1 MAPEAP
7 EWKQCGV
14 SAATWLYRR
23 PHVQGRGRLPP
34 RGFAP
39 SPRPLLPGPGVRP
52 GPSRG
57 LHSRVSCPGSHLRG
71 GTCSWV
77 AVTHGLVG
85 AAAGAGNQPQREG
98 RSEHSPSQGRR
109 DDSAVPGGA
118 ARLRPSVGLAG
129 AHASGAAQ
137 GCRVRRRSGSG
148 RQSRRRRGRAPD
160 RRGVSHGAS
169 PSHGVAPL
177 SRASPGPREQRRWP
191 LSSSPREVPEAGTHK
206 GLTALVPLPPRPLV
220 SPFLPFIMYFNRVGA
235 RRMALIM
242 GGGAP
247 GLLPTRQ
254 PSEPGPKGPPG
265 GGDTPDDGV
274 STLCPAAALLGLPGV
289 RSGPLRA
296 PSPRPQPQL

>member
-1 MAPEAP
+1 MGSR
-7 EWKQCGV
+7 W
-14 SAATWLYRR
+14 
-23 PHVQGRGRLPP
+23 P
-34 RGFAP
+34 RGFTAGRMCRAGNGCLRVA
-39 SPRPLLPGPGVRP
+39 SPRLPGPFSPALGCGP
-52 GPSRG
+52 GR
-57 LHSRVSCPGSHLRG
+57 RVACIPGSAAQGPISGAGPAPGWLSPMGSSGPQWELETSRSGREGLNPRLRKGG
-71 GTCSWV
+71 GTTPRC
-77 AVTHGLVG
+77 
-85 AAAGAGNQPQREG
+85 
-98 RSEHSPSQGRR
+98 
-109 DDSAVPGGA
+109 PGGA

-148 RQSRRRRGRAPD
+148 RQSRRWRGRASD

-242 GGGAP
+242 GGGA
-247 GLLPTRQ
+247 R
-254 PSEPGPKGPPG
+254 PPAH
-265 GGDTPDDGV
+265 P
-274 STLCPAAALLGLPGV
+274 PALGAWTEGAAG
-289 RSGPLRA
+289 RRRHS
-296 PSPRPQPQL
+296 

>member
-34 RGFAP
+34 
-39 SPRPLLPGPGVRP
+39 
-52 GPSRG
+52 RG

-98 RSEHSPSQGRR
+98 RSEPSASQGRR